1 MKQQQQRT
9 VKTKKERT
17 EWIRQQQ
24 LRKHKQ

>member
-1 MKQQQQRT
+1 MKQQQQRPI
-9 VKTKKERT
+9 KTKKQIY